1 MLEIIYKEGN
11 KLLVKDNTRYG
22 VKYFLLRYKI
32 VPNSELSCGNCEA
45 LNGFSTCHLSGDDE
59 RRFICNTLDNN
70 AVFDEFTPCVKPSLI
85 IISKLRCQ
93 GL

>member
-45 LNGFSTCHLSGDDE
+45 LDGFSTCYLDEDD
-59 RRFICNTLDNN
+59 RKFICNYIDDN
-70 AVFDEFTPCVKPSLI
+70 AIFDAFTPYVKPSLI
-85 IISKLRCQ
+85 IISKMRCQ

>member
-1 MLEIIYKEGN
+1 MLEIIYKEGSR
-11 KLLVKDNTRYG
+11 LLVKDNTRYG

-32 VPNSELSCGNCEA
+32 VSNSELSCGNCEA
-45 LNGFSTCHLSGDDE
+45 FNGFSTCYLGEDD
-59 RRFICNTLDNN
+59 RKFICNTLDDN
-70 AVFDEFTPCVKPSLI
+70 AVFDEFIPCVKPSLI